1 MYFIDELF
9 LCVNVFDVC
18 VCVIVFVCI
27 KDELLIKIP

>member
-18 VCVIVFVCI
+18 VIVFVCI